1 MLGKIEVENLT
12 EQEAKKELA
21 GLAELIERANLAY
34 HQKDE
39 PFMSDSEYDEIKRR
53 NLNIEKLF
61 PHLKRKDS
69 PSETLGAPLLDGF
82 SKVTHSVPML
92 SLANAFDSNDVMGFD
107 SGLRRYL
114 GYSIDDLI
122 FYTAEPKIDGLS
134 LSLRYE
140 KGELVQAATRG
151 DGEIGENV
159 TQNAY
164 TIEEIPKF
172 IRGAPNVFEVRG
184 EVYIKKSD
192 FEILNKRQ
200 KAAGDKVFANPR
212 NAAAGALR
220 QLDPQKTE
228 TRPLRFFAYAL
239 GSLSEPVASSQ
250 FEIGRKL
257 ADFGFKINSLM
268 AKFSSI
274 ADMLHHYEYIE
285 KTRSNLDYDLD
296 GVVYKVDNL
305 ALQARLGFRSTT
317 PRWAIAHKFP
327 AEFAWT
333 TLKEIEIQV
342 GRTGALS
349 PVERLEPI
357 NVGGVLVSNATLH
370 NESYIEGVDNN
381 GKTIRD
387 GKEIRIGDWVQI
399 YRAGEV
405 IPKISDVDTKKRSKD
420 STSFV
425 FPHFCPEC
433 GAEAIRL
440 DGDSVRRCVGGLTCP
455 AQCIER
461 LKHFVSRKALDI
473 EGLGSKQIEMFF
485 VDKIL
490 PVKEPADVFTLEERD
505 RQNIEKLKN
514 RDGWGEKSAHNL
526 FAAIFEKRQID
537 FEKLL
542 FSLGIRHVGEAAATL
557 IASNYISWKNF
568 ATEMDKACLKK
579 GEAWDFLLSIDGIG
593 TTMANSLISTF
604 SNKNERLA
612 IQRLLKNLIVF
623 DSKKIDTDHPLNG
636 KTIVF
641 TGSLLNMSRLE
652 AKVRAESLGAKV
664 SGSVSA
670 NTDIVVVGEK
680 PGSKAKKA
688 KSIGK
693 KLMDEKSWINL
704 VGKL

>member
-92 SLANAFDSNDVMGFD
+92 SLTNAFDSNDVMGFD

-172 IRGAPNVFEVRG
+172 ILGAPNVFEVRG

-250 FEIGRKL
+250 FEIGRKRS
-257 ADFGFKINSLM
+257 IN
-268 AKFSSI
+268 
-274 ADMLHHYEYIE
+274 
-285 KTRSNLDYDLD
+285 
-296 GVVYKVDNL
+296 
-305 ALQARLGFRSTT
+305 RST
-317 PRWAIAHKFP
+317 II
-327 AEFAWT
+327 
-333 TLKEIEIQV
+333 L
-342 GRTGALS
+342 
-349 PVERLEPI
+349 
-357 NVGGVLVSNATLH
+357 
-370 NESYIEGVDNN
+370 
-381 GKTIRD
+381 
-387 GKEIRIGDWVQI
+387 
-399 YRAGEV
+399 
-405 IPKISDVDTKKRSKD
+405 TKPCNFFD
-420 STSFV
+420 FFSF
-425 FPHFCPEC
+425 
-433 GAEAIRL
+433 
-440 DGDSVRRCVGGLTCP
+440 
-455 AQCIER
+455 
-461 LKHFVSRKALDI
+461 
-473 EGLGSKQIEMFF
+473 
-485 VDKIL
+485 
-490 PVKEPADVFTLEERD
+490 
-505 RQNIEKLKN
+505 
-514 RDGWGEKSAHNL
+514 
-526 FAAIFEKRQID
+526 
-537 FEKLL
+537 
-542 FSLGIRHVGEAAATL
+542 
-557 IASNYISWKNF
+557 
-568 ATEMDKACLKK
+568 
-579 GEAWDFLLSIDGIG
+579 
-593 TTMANSLISTF
+593 
-604 SNKNERLA
+604 
-612 IQRLLKNLIVF
+612 
-623 DSKKIDTDHPLNG
+623 
-636 KTIVF
+636 
-641 TGSLLNMSRLE
+641 
-652 AKVRAESLGAKV
+652 
-664 SGSVSA
+664 
-670 NTDIVVVGEK
+670 
-680 PGSKAKKA
+680 
-688 KSIGK
+688 
-693 KLMDEKSWINL
+693 
-704 VGKL
+704 